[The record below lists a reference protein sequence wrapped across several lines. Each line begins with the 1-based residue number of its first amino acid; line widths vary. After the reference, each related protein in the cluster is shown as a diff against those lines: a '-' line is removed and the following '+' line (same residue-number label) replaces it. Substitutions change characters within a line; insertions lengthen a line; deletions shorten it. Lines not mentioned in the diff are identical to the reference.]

1 MGRPDD
7 PGNIVAATAY
17 QNTEQLILECVL
29 YSYRMEGLNVE
40 VQAKLAPS
48 CAHLAESIWYCVK
61 LNDKTIYS
69 RTMDARRATRPDFK
83 EYASV
88 AREMRRSL
96 NIGLQKA
103 FPANDMNMDEREI
116 VRTLSPDEP
125 DESAGL
131 WISLAAE
138 DGQN

>member
-17 QNTEQLILECVL
+17 QNTEQLILDCVL

-40 VQAKLAPS
+40 VQAKLAQGW
-48 CAHLAESIWYCVK
+48 ADLAESIWYCVK
-61 LNDKTIYS
+61 LNDITIYS

-83 EYASV
+83 ES
-88 AREMRRSL
+88 REMRRSL

-103 FPANDMNMDEREI
+103 FPANDMNMDEWEI